1 MTHSEWLQAF
11 VDRRAVKHT
20 HKSTETVGD
29 HPKHTGIG
37 KKNTSFYP
45 GCCNVL
51 FDRKTIPKSGKS
63 IKDGFFIK
71 DKGTYSLVYDIQ
83 TRALLGLDINKLK
96 EYRELL
102 NDRIESSINEYRRV

>member
-1 MTHSEWLQAF
+1 MSHSEWLKAF
-11 VDRRAVKHT
+11 VERRAAKHT
-20 HKSTETVGD
+20 PKSTETVGE

-63 IKDGFFIK
+63 IVDGCFIK
-71 DKGTYSLVYDIQ
+71 DKGSYELVYDTQ
-83 TRALLGLDINKLK
+83 TRALLGLDRRKIKQYK
-96 EYRELL
+96 ELL
-102 NDRIESSINEYRRV
+102 HEQRAIIKPN